1 MIGSLLEGKG
11 HMENEKRILVVDDNT
26 KNIQVIGSLIKKMG
40 FPVNVATSG
49 KQALKI
55 LETETP
61 ELILC
66 DVMMPEMDGF
76 QLCLRLKHNY
86 KTKDIPVIFL
96 TASNEEEDEAR
107 GLEVGAVDFIRKPIN
122 PPVLTARVNTHIQL
136 QEALKGLRKQNEI
149 LLENARLKEDVERI
163 SKHDL
168 KNPLQAVIGV
178 PEVLL
183 DADNITAEQKE
194 LLYGLQKSGYDMLEM
209 IDKSLDL
216 YKMEMGMYE
225 VKYSDVD
232 ILSVGERVKESLDY
246 LMKPKMQNFMF
257 FLNGEEVD
265 FTKKLIV
272 SGEDLL
278 FFSMISNLLKN
289 AIEASPEGGSIT
301 MNIFTNSEF
310 IITLENNGT
319 ISEKLRGRFFDKY
332 VTSGK
337 DKGTGL
343 GTYSAKLIV
352 QTLGGKIK
360 LNTDDED
367 IVRIV
372 IVFPKEMIVT

>member
-1 MIGSLLEGKG
+1 MLDSER
-11 HMENEKRILVVDDNT
+11 RILVVDDNA

-55 LETETP
+55 LESETP

-66 DVMMPEMDGF
+66 DIMMPEMDGF
-76 QLCLRLKHNY
+76 ELCLRLKHNF
-86 KTKDIPVIFL
+86 KTRDIPIIFL
-96 TASNEEEDEAR
+96 TASDNEEDEAK
-107 GLEVGAVDFIRKPIN
+107 GLEVGAVDFIKKPIN
-122 PPVLTARVNTHIQL
+122 PPILIARVNTHIQL
-136 QEALKGLRKQNEI
+136 QEALKGLKKQNEL

-178 PEVLL
+178 PEILL
-183 DADNITAEQKE
+183 DADNITEEQKE

-209 IDKSLDL
+209 IDRSLDL

-225 VKYSDVD
+225 VNYSDVD
-232 ILSVGERVKESLDY
+232 LLAVGERVKNSLSY
-246 LMKPKMQNFMF
+246 LIDSKHLNFHF
-257 FLNGEEVD
+257 YLNGEDVD
-265 FTKKLIV
+265 FSTSLIV

-278 FFSMISNLLKN
+278 YFSMISNLLKN
-289 AIEASPEGGSIT
+289 AIEASPPNEMISL
-301 MNIFTNSEF
+301 NILTDEDL
-310 IITLENNGT
+310 IIMIENHGAL
-319 ISEKLRGRFFDKY
+319 SQKLKTRFFDKY

-343 GTYSAKLIV
+343 GTYSAKLIS
-352 QTLGGKIK
+352 QTLNGCIK
-360 LNTDDED
+360 LDVSEEN
-367 IVRIV
+367 IVRVIIIFPHDIIV
-372 IVFPKEMIVT
+372 ANC

>member
-1 MIGSLLEGKG
+1 MIA
-11 HMENEKRILVVDDNT
+11 NERRILVIDDNT
-26 KNIQVIGSLIKKMG
+26 KNIQVIGALVKKMG

-55 LETETP
+55 LERETP

-66 DVMMPEMDGF
+66 DIMMPEMDGF
-76 QLCLRLKHNY
+76 ELCLRLKHNF

-96 TASNEEEDEAR
+96 TASNDEEDEAK
-107 GLEVGAVDFIRKPIN
+107 GLEAGAVDFIRKPIN

-136 QEALKGLRKQNEI
+136 QEALKDLRKQNEL

-178 PEVLL
+178 PEILL
-183 DADNITAEQKE
+183 EAENITEDQKE

-225 VKYSDVD
+225 VKYSNVD
-232 ILSVGERVKESLDY
+232 LITVAERVENSLSY
-246 LMKPKMQNFMF
+246 LIDSKKISYSFY
-257 FLNGEEVD
+257 LNGDEVNYSEEV
-265 FTKKLIV
+265 FVL
-272 SGEDLL
+272 GEDLL
-278 FFSMISNLLKN
+278 YFSMISNLMKN
-289 AIEASPEGGSIT
+289 AIEASPVNEAVT
-301 MNIFTNSEF
+301 LNILTDDDLV
-310 IITLENNGT
+310 ITLENKGS
-319 ISEKLRGRFFDKY
+319 IPQKLKNRFFEKY
-332 VTSGK
+332 ITSGK

-343 GTYSAKLIV
+343 GTYSAKLIS
-352 QTLGGKIK
+352 QTLNGNMS
-360 LNTDDED
+360 LDLSEPN
-367 IVRIV
+367 IVRIIITFPLEI
-372 IVFPKEMIVT
+372 IVKKD